1 MNSETIPEIESHLK
15 ILITEENPT
24 WDVYDL
30 YLGAHSSHIGA
41 LRKGVSH
48 HDLRQWRGV
57 LSAKIKTCYY
67 CIEPSQGCPPPGGW
81 GSKFRRRCRAWRER
95 TPSWIK
101 QWALNPNYPQLWIW
115 KQTYNKLCVYKLV
128 MLGWQWITNPI
139 QIISYENE
147 CGSSLGVCTF

>member
-57 LSAKIKTCYY
+57 LSAKIKTCHYVSNLLKVARLL
-67 CIEPSQGCPPPGGW
+67 EDEGASSGEDSVRGENVHLPG
-81 GSKFRRRCRAWRER
+81 SNNE
-95 TPSWIK
+95 
-101 QWALNPNYPQLWIW
+101 LWIL
-115 KQTYNKLCVYKLV
+115 TIL
-128 MLGWQWITNPI
+128 
-139 QIISYENE
+139 SYEYESRLTTNYVFT
-147 CGSSLGVCTF
+147 S